1 MPNKFTAATPR
12 AFNPMLASELSEEA
26 RKAVKAA
33 FDAMSA
39 WRAELVK
46 SSEKNG
52 EEVIDKMAAAAQAL
66 GWPERVV
73 DATRAQIESIT
84 RLQAQ
89 AMDHVM
95 NAWEEQVKSGAPMAI
110 SSSEIL
116 SKLKSLPGVNPL
128 GGWPDMG
135 ALQGAAAN
143 PMQLWM
149 ELASQWQKSWADAM
163 AFWMKAGREYGAGAD
178 LRRR

>member
-1 MPNKFTAATPR
+1 MANRFTEATPR

-33 FDAMSA
+33 FDALSA
-39 WRAELVK
+39 WRAEMVK

-52 EEVIDKMAAAAQAL
+52 EQVIDKMAAAAQAL
-66 GWPERVV
+66 GWPEQIV
-73 DATRAQIESIT
+73 DITRAQIESIAK
-84 RLQAQ
+84 LQVQ

-95 NAWEEQVKSGAPMAI
+95 DAWEEQISSPAPMA
-110 SSSEIL
+110 SSFSEVL
-116 SKLKSLPGVNPL
+116 SKLKPLPGVSPL

-135 ALQGAAAN
+135 SLQKAAAN

-149 ELASQWQKSWADAM
+149 DAASQWQKGWADAM
-163 AFWMKAGREYGAGAD
+163 ALWMKAGSAYGMGQ
-178 LRRR
+178 RHR